1 MEPGRGANPAPV
13 DQALPRDYEQ
23 LIRKLRWIGLEEE
36 AKRLES
42 AVCTLPPE
50 ERAACP
56 SARSAP
62 TSRRTHALLGSV
74 AGLGSA
80 SCEKIFRRPGEG

>member
-1 MEPGRGANPAPV
+1 MEPGRGADPARIK
-13 DQALPRDYEQ
+13 QSLPRDCEQ

-50 ERAACP
+50 ER
-56 SARSAP
+56 
-62 TSRRTHALLGSV
+62 GSV
-74 AGLGSA
+74 SVGPFSTD
-80 SCEKIFRRPGEG
+80 

>member
-23 LIRKLRWIGLEEE
+23 LIASCDGSVWKK
-36 AKRLES
+36 KRS
-42 AVCTLPPE
+42 AWNQRSARCRPKSG
-50 ERAACP
+50 AACP